1 MKIGITFS
9 HTHLRTLHL
18 DVMQSLSRALALRF
32 SRIRLGAYW
41 SEIEA
46 KDGKYDISALKT
58 ILEACE
64 EKRQAV
70 VVTVGVKAPRWPEF
84 FWPRHIVAK
93 DAADPVS
100 QERIL
105 RYIRYTVTELNK
117 YPCISHWQVEN
128 EPLDP
133 SGPENRVVPYGFL
146 KEEVQLVRSLDKR
159 PILLNVW
166 GNDLLSR
173 GLFPQI
179 EALAD
184 VVGLELYYKQYM
196 KTFLG
201 RPVYRG
207 PRQTHAKL
215 KTYLGKSKKPLWI
228 TELQAEPW
236 EQDDAGYLG
245 QNPGSMNPRQM
256 ERNFR
261 TVLDLPVQE
270 VHLWGFE
277 YWLYREKL
285 GDKRYFD
292 ALARLRR

>member
-1 MKIGITFS
+1 MKIGITLS
-9 HTHLRTLHL
+9 HPHLRTLHL
-18 DVMQSLSRALALRF
+18 DVADSLSRALSLKF
-32 SRIRLGAYW
+32 SHIRLGAYW

-46 KDGKYDISALKT
+46 KEGKYDVSSLKK

-64 EKRQAV
+64 EKKQQV
-70 VVTVGVKAPRWPEF
+70 IVTVGVKAPRWPEF
-84 FWPRHIVAK
+84 FWPRHIPEK
-93 DAADPVS
+93 DAANS
-100 QERIL
+100 AAQERIL
-105 RYIRYTVTELNK
+105 RYIEHTVSELK
-117 YPCISHWQVEN
+117 QYSCISHWQVEN

-133 SGPENRVVPYGFL
+133 SGPENRIVPYGFL
-146 KEEVQLVRSLDKR
+146 KEEVKLVRSLDRR

-173 GLFPQI
+173 ELFPQI

-201 RPVYRG
+201 RPVYEG
-207 PRQTHAKL
+207 PRQTHRDL
-215 KTYLGKSKKPLWI
+215 KAYLAKSKKPVWI

-236 EQDDAGYLG
+236 EKDDAGYLG
-245 QNPGSMNPRQM
+245 ENPGSMNPGQM

-261 TVLDLPVQE
+261 TVSDLPVAE

-277 YWLYREKL
+277 YWLYREKN

-292 ALARLRR
+292 ALARLRK

>member
-1 MKIGITFS
+1 MKIGITLS
-9 HTHLRTLHL
+9 HPHLRTLQL
-18 DVMQSLSRALALRF
+18 DVADSLSRALSLKF
-32 SRIRLGAYW
+32 SHIRLGAYW

-46 KDGKYDISALKT
+46 KEGKYDVSSLRT

-64 EKRQAV
+64 EKKQPV
-70 VVTVGVKAPRWPEF
+70 IVTVGVKAPRWPEF
-84 FWPRHIVAK
+84 FWPRYVPEK
-93 DAADPVS
+93 DARNPTT

-105 RYIRYTVTELNK
+105 RYIEHTVLELK
-117 YPCISHWQVEN
+117 QYSCISHWQVEN

-133 SGPENRVVPYGFL
+133 SGPENKVVPYVFL
-146 KEEVQLVRSLDKR
+146 KEEVRLVRSLDTC

-173 GLFPQI
+173 GLFSQI

-196 KTFLG
+196 KMFMG
-201 RPVYRG
+201 RPVYKG
-207 PRQTHAKL
+207 PRQSHAQL
-215 KTYLGKSKKPLWI
+215 KAYLEKSKKPVWI

-245 QNPGSMNPRQM
+245 KNPGSMNPSQM

-261 TVLDLPVQE
+261 MVSDLPVAE

-277 YWLYREKL
+277 YWLYREKK
-285 GDKRYFD
+285 GDKRYFET
-292 ALARLRR
+292 LARLRK